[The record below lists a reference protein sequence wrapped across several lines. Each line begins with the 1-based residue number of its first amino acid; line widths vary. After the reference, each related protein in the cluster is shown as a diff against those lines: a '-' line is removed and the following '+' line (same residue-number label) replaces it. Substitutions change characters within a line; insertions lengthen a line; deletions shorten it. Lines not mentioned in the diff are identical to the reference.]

1 MTTPGEARWKEMVAQ
16 LALRTGMTPLDVEA
30 ATEGRIK
37 AAEVSALMAQRAQAS
52 GSEDRTPP
60 VADGAPPDDAEP
72 AGTADRDSD

>member
-37 AAEVSALMAQRAQAS
+37 AAEVSELIAQAT
-52 GSEDRTPP
+52 GSEDPAPP
-60 VADGAPPDDAEP
+60 VADGAPPDDAQS
-72 AGTADRDSD
+72 AGTPGQDSG